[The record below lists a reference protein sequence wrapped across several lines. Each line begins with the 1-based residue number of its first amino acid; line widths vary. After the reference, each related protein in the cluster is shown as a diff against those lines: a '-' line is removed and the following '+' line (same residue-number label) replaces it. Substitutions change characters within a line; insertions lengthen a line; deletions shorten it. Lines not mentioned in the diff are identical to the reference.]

1 MASARSCLLR
11 CIWGIRPNR
20 GVDTAGRPAGALYT
34 RPLFG
39 TLFPLPSAEDRPAYT
54 FDHGRILA
62 EHLLVLLLGFSYA
75 TVSPLLLLF
84 VVFHFVV
91 SYVLWRYQLLFV
103 YQPTRNRTSLLGESG
118 GMLWPTLFRCVVAA
132 LLIGQIA
139 LEGIM
144 SLKGGYTQAASLL
157 ALPFATVYY
166 AWQMESTH
174 MPPATRTPIEDAFD
188 ASTADGAHPLLPS
201 PAAPSPGNDDS
212 IDATTLAAVGRSAD
226 PEVLAENYV
235 APHLRKGDVRLGR
248 RWRRVLLAYT
258 RAHPPTTPLQD
269 RVAVTA
275 MSPAVRL
282 RARTGA
288 KVSTEYG
295 SMSLNTGFVRA
306 AVL

>member
-11 CIWGIRPNR
+11 CIWGIRSNHR
-20 GVDTAGRPAGALYT
+20 VDSAGQQTGALYM

-54 FDHGRILA
+54 FDHGRVLA

-84 VVFHFVV
+84 VVFHFFV

-118 GMLWPTLFRCVVAA
+118 GMLWPTLFRCAVAA
-132 LLIGQIA
+132 LLIGQTA

-144 SLKGGYTQAASLL
+144 SLKGGYTQAATLL
-157 ALPFATVYY
+157 ALPFATVYA

-174 MPPATRTPIEDAFD
+174 MPPAARTPIEDAFA
-188 ASTADGAHPLLPS
+188 ASASDGAHPLLPS
-201 PAAPSPGNDDS
+201 PAVPSPGHDES
-212 IDATTLAAVGRSAD
+212 VDAATLAAVGRSAD
-226 PEVLAENYV
+226 PEVLSEQYV

-248 RWRRVLLAYT
+248 RWRRVLRAYT
-258 RAHPPTTPLQD
+258 RAHPPTTPLQGD
-269 RVAVTA
+269 VAVTA

-282 RARTGA
+282 RARTG
-288 KVSTEYG
+288 VGSTEYG